1 MSKNDN
7 WMPLFIGDYLADTAH
22 LDNAQSGT
30 YLHLLMHYWRNGPL
44 PNDEALLAAIGK
56 TQPKAWKA
64 MRGIILAFFT
74 LGEDGCLH
82 QKRQDSERNRWSDI
96 SDKRREAGK
105 RGAQSKWGSDPDR
118 TPPNGHGNQDGKPD
132 DKADGKRMA
141 NAKQKPS
148 PNMANVTVL
157 PSVCQRFARTPLPGE
172 ISPPKGGRDIS
183 PSTTTETDG
192 KRMAFAIPTETENR
206 AEPRSGLD
214 GQRVPLPPEDQP
226 VDPDYVRKMVAQTVA
241 QLTGKPVYEI
251 VDPPDAST
259 ELSQAKQYAELMG
272 ISLQE
277 AEQHLRPTGTA

>member
-64 MRGIILAFFT
+64 MRNIILAFFT

-82 QKRQDSERNRWSDI
+82 QKRQDTERHRWSDI

-105 RGAQSKWGSDPDR
+105 RGAQGKWGRGTDPNSPD
-118 TPPNGHGNQDGKPD
+118 TPDSGNRQPNGKAD
-132 DKADGKRMA
+132 DKRDDKRMA
-141 NAKQKPS
+141 NAKQNQS
-148 PNMANVTVL
+148 PNMANVTRL
-157 PSVCQRFARTPLPGE
+157 PSACQRFAMTPLPVE

-183 PSTTTETDG
+183 TLPAMAIAIDTT
-192 KRMAFAIPTETENR
+192 TENR

-214 GQRVPLPPEDQP
+214 GQRVPLSPEDQP
-226 VDPDYVRKMVAQTVA
+226 VDPEIVRKVLADRVA
-241 QLTGKPVYEI
+241 QLTGKSRYQIQENTMTPEEQI
-251 VDPPDAST
+251 KA
-259 ELSQAKQYAELMG
+259 LMAG
-272 ISLQE
+272 
-277 AEQHLRPTGTA
+277 G